1 MRLRRIFADNLRR
14 WRTERGLSQEALAH
28 AAGIDRTYV
37 SALERQR
44 YAASLDT
51 IENLAAALGVSPVDL
66 LGSDH

>member
-28 AAGIDRTYV
+28 SAGIDRTYV